1 MAKRKS
7 KGEAKEITK
16 IVRSGKNPRARILI
30 GTATLGTI
38 RFEWAAARYGQVI
51 PTNWS
56 SGQSIVGLN
65 TLVPMGYL
73 VAEAQN
79 ILAQAAI
86 KEHYEWLFLHED
98 DVVLPLD
105 CFLKLNKYMQKGDI
119 PIISG
124 LYYLKGEPSEPV
136 VYRGR
141 GNGAYGD
148 FKIGEKVWAD
158 GIPTGCILIHTSI
171 LKALYEESEQY
182 VAMNVPTRRIFESPR
197 KVWFDPEKN
206 KREAAIGTSDLYFCD
221 RIMKD
226 DIFKK
231 AGWPKFSKKKHPY
244 LVDTSLLCGHIDLRS
259 GKVFPL
265 NIGK

>member
-1 MAKRKS
+1 MGKRKS
-7 KGEAKEITK
+7 KGVVHEKAK
-16 IVRSGKNPRARILI
+16 IVKSNKDPRARILI

-38 RFEWAAARYGQVI
+38 RIEWATARYGQVT

-65 TLVPMGYL
+65 TMIPMGYL

-86 KEHYEWLFLHED
+86 RDNYEWLFLHED

-105 CFLKLNKYMQKGDI
+105 AFLRLNEYMQKGDV

-124 LYYLKGEPSEPV
+124 LYYLKGKPSEPV

-141 GNGAYGD
+141 GTGCYGD
-148 FKIGEKVWAD
+148 FKIGQKIWVD
-158 GIPTGCILIHTSI
+158 GIPTGCMLIHTSI
-171 LKALYEESEQY
+171 LKALYKESEEY
-182 VAMNVPTRRIFESPR
+182 LAMNVKTRKIFETPR
-197 KVWFDPEKN
+197 KVWFDPETN
-206 KREAAIGTSDLYFCD
+206 KRESAIGTSDLYFCD
-221 RIMKD
+221 RIIKD

-231 AGWPKFSKKKHPY
+231 AGWSKFAKKKYPY
-244 LVDTSLLCGHIDLRS
+244 LVDTSLLCGHIDLRT
-259 GKVFPL
+259 GVIYPVQTK
-265 NIGK
+265 N